1 VVLMLAV
8 SAVVLGLVG
17 VAVRARLLVVRVR
30 GTSMEPTLHPDDRA
44 LAVRVRSARRPRRGE
59 VVVCRKPEL
68 VGGGPLLV
76 KRVAAVAGDP
86 FPHGQ
91 PGERVPTGQVFVVGD
106 NNVSTDSRHFGTLPQ
121 RDVVAR
127 VLVRLWSSR

>member
-1 VVLMLAV
+1 MLAV
-8 SAVVLGLVG
+8 PVVVLGAL
-17 VAVRARLLVVRVR
+17 AFAARSRLLVVRVR

-44 LAVRVRSARRPRRGE
+44 LAVRVRPARQPRRGE
-59 VVVCRKPEL
+59 VVVCRRPEL
-68 VGGGPLLV
+68 LGGGRLLV

-86 FPHGQ
+86 LPDGR
-91 PGERVPTGQVFVVGD
+91 PGDRVPTGRVYVLGD
-106 NNVSTDSRHFGTLPQ
+106 NKMSTDSRHFGTLPQ